1 MRNVFSYIDFVH
13 SFSFCELNVKKK
25 NVSFIEKLFRYFY
38 KEQFKHDDYLD
49 IIYERRVPSSSLE
62 MSFFNTYMYYSN
74 LMNNE
79 ITITNLSILYLGK
92 DDSVESIVKDL
103 DERKDKL
110 ESIIDVFFNVR
121 NTTLKY
127 GEEKSLFFS
136 LMLLNYLFMNN
147 GLNTIKFYYNDFRLF
162 FKVEKEYQNNSKDD
176 AYNFFRRELNKSLT
190 QDKDYYKNL
199 FEFHQKDIKQFVEI
213 NKNTIINEYKVKK
226 LILYGSFSKNKERID
241 SDLDLAVIYQSNM
254 SYDEKLERH
263 NKLKQ
268 LFNDKFKRFTD
279 IVEIFNM
286 DDEFIKDEL
295 STCVCLLSKKEA

>member
-1 MRNVFSYIDFVH
+1 MRNDFSYIDFVH
-13 SFSFCELNVKKK
+13 SFSSCELNVKKK

-49 IIYERRVPSSSLE
+49 IIYEIRVPSSSLE